1 MKNNDLLDYNAYYD
15 SIFSSEDDEG
25 KINASDFIDYFAGL
39 IIKHSVTL
47 EKKFSQKGE
56 TK

>member
-1 MKNNDLLDYNAYYD
+1 MKNKDLLDYNAYYD
-15 SIFSSEDDEG
+15 SIFSSENEG

>member
-1 MKNNDLLDYNAYYD
+1 MKNKDLLDYNAYYE

-47 EKKFSQKGE
+47 EKKFSQKGDA
-56 TK
+56 K